1 MTALRSLVAKT
12 TSTISTPTFPAVP
25 REVYDLVVTSGQA
38 VVTSATAAFTQAD
51 QGKLITGLNIP
62 LGTTIASVQSD
73 TQATMSAVA
82 TASFSLTT
90 ATIGTLAT
98 PVPAAAGV
106 FAARRPGRVVN
117 VIGDSIAPQQNAT
130 ITQYGGD
137 GAPTSSL
144 LWAHLLSDGQ
154 IAFGKQAGI
163 GSQRI
168 EHMMQRLYNDV
179 LVYPAQFCIIQTG
192 TNDLSAGTSTAAW
205 AGYIQQMCAALLA
218 VGQTPVLVTCPPVP
232 SAYRSAADKYRR
244 WIVAFALRNGLP
256 LVDAYSA
263 LADTTGTG
271 GYASG
276 LDSGDGIHPS
286 AAGYRAYGQAIV
298 DALAG
303 HLLPGNPPVARVNA
317 IASSGSLVDN
327 GLFLTDTNS
336 DGVPDG
342 WTKSGTGAGVSSIVT
357 GDSAIVGNAMRLVDT
372 GNTGS
377 VTYAYT
383 TSATTP
389 VGGRVA
395 FSGRIKIAGNGP
407 VRLTAYVVGVFP
419 GPGRVSYATT
429 AFGVTNATNGWKRF
443 YLEVPNTTGTTP
455 VVKIEFTA
463 PGAVDTDASIAQIAV
478 HDLSG
483 LGL

>member
-1 MTALRSLVAKT
+1 
-12 TSTISTPTFPAVP
+12 
-25 REVYDLVVTSGQA
+25 
-38 VVTSATAAFTQAD
+38 
-51 QGKLITGLNIP
+51 
-62 LGTTIASVQSD
+62 VQSG

-82 TASFSLTT
+82 TGTFSGTT
-90 ATIGTLAT
+90 ATIGTLAAA
-98 PVPAAAGV
+98 VPAAAGV

-117 VIGDSIAPQQNAT
+117 IIGDSIAPQQNAT
-130 ITQYGGD
+130 ITQYGAD
-137 GAPTSSL
+137 GALAVTSGNSL

-154 IAFGKQAGI
+154 ILVGKQAGI

-168 EHMMQRLYNDV
+168 EHMIQRLYNDV

-389 VGGRVA
+389 VGGRVRVQRPNQDRRER
-395 FSGRIKIAGNGP
+395 SGSTHRLRRWRFPRPWPRLLRDHRFWGHQRDQRLEEVLSGGAEHHRHHARRENRIHCTRRRGHRRLDRADRRARP
-407 VRLTAYVVGVFP
+407 VRA
-419 GPGRVSYATT
+419 R
-429 AFGVTNATNGWKRF
+429 
-443 YLEVPNTTGTTP
+443 
-455 VVKIEFTA
+455 
-463 PGAVDTDASIAQIAV
+463 AVIPTESR
-478 HDLSG
+478 
-483 LGL
+483 